1 MVERPGE
8 RKITDL
14 DFQKSIISNT
24 ICSRYEHT
32 DGTVLSKSF
41 LDITSNSLKMN
52 FKVKCPKRVRQQIK
66 LANFCITNEHL
77 DYETLYYS
85 TNLGGDEQERFEI
98 SSNFD
103 QDETLNLNV
112 VGKNGFTPTTGR
124 FRVGDK
130 NRYLE
135 FFAPIDDCFYLVR
148 ISTHS
153 NTKNLL

>member
-1 MVERPGE
+1 
-8 RKITDL
+8 
-14 DFQKSIISNT
+14 
-24 ICSRYEHT
+24 
-32 DGTVLSKSF
+32 
-41 LDITSNSLKMN
+41 MN

-66 LANFCITNEHL
+66 IANFCITNEHL

-135 FFAPIDDCFYLVR
+135 FLPLSMIVFILREYPP
-148 ISTHS
+148 TS